1 MTCTRESTEAA
12 LAHCPQCEGR
22 TGRSA
27 RFWNARAPA
36 RVWNSRTH
44 DQHERPA
51 QVRAGVRGPRI
62 GRPGWCRSIRCAHQT
77 AGGGGSTLLLLE
89 LSRPWANDVVMNE
102 RALGEKGCSRRFSHG
117 SQGPAHAR
125 TGHALGQHSTG
136 RLSGGRFPRTP
147 FARPQP
153 ERVTACTHSIN
164 VLIDARAAL
173 VRIADGLEV
182 PVPKRLDA
190 WLQRAPCQARF
201 VARKCRSVARAMRC
215 WRSVQEGRAGLT
227 IRGRRTR

>member
-1 MTCTRESTEAA
+1 MNSSTS
-12 LAHCPQCEGR
+12 H
-22 TGRSA
+22 
-27 RFWNARAPA
+27 
-36 RVWNSRTH
+36 
-44 DQHERPA
+44 RPA
-51 QVRAGVRGPRI
+51 AARTSRLG
-62 GRPGWCRSIRCAHQT
+62 SHQT
-77 AGGGGSTLLLLE
+77 AGSGGSTLLLLE
-89 LSRPWANDVVMNE
+89 LSRPWANDVVMTE

-136 RLSGGRFPRTP
+136 RLNGGRFPRTP
-147 FARPQP
+147 FACPQP
-153 ERVTACTHSIN
+153 KRATACTHSVN

-173 VRIADGLEV
+173 VRIADELEV

-227 IRGRRTR
+227 IRGRRTRYKGTLLARVSLRADPTAARLAATLVIKLKGG